1 MDYILYTTTTTME
14 TKMEI
19 IFDMPKGITIT
30 PPKDITEERTTE
42 NFTKMVVDAT
52 KKMINDDRK
61 ADGKWSMKEIV
72 DCIQMELGNNSG
84 KIARA
89 YILKTRLSIEDITQE
104 VGYIERN
111 VLEAR
116 QQGKLDKF
124 FKGKRAIKAI
134 STS

>member
-1 MDYILYTTTTTME
+1 ME
-14 TKMEI
+14 M
-19 IFDMPKGITIT
+19 
-30 PPKDITEERTTE
+30 
-42 NFTKMVVDAT
+42 
-52 KKMINDDRK
+52 
-61 ADGKWSMKEIV
+61 
-72 DCIQMELGNNSG
+72 GNNSG